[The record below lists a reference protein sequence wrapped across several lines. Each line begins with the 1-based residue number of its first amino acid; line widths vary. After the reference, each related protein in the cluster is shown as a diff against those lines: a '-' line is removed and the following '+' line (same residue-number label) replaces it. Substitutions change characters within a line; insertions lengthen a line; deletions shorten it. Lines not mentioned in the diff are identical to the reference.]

1 VTEGTVP
8 FRTWETWYRIS
19 GEIDGRPPLICVHG
33 GPGSTH
39 NYFGRLESI
48 VSAQR
53 AVVVF
58 DQVGCGRSGRPPVGE
73 LGVEVFVNEL
83 INLQERVD
91 LEKAHILGTSWGGML
106 AIEYALL
113 RPSGLVGLALSSTLA
128 SISSWADEARRL
140 RDEMPEPFRS
150 VLAAG
155 DDAEDS
161 GPSLEEAEA
170 AFDSRHVCR
179 LPEAPEIRRM
189 KEESSKEVYRALWG
203 PNEWTPTGTLA
214 GWDVRDRLPEIDE
227 PTLIT
232 AGRYDLCTPAILR
245 ELEKGLPQSRTVLF
259 GSSSHTPYL
268 EEAAAYAAELNRFLE
283 DVDSADPRPHV
294 LRTRPADGEADS

>member
-1 VTEGTVP
+1 VTERTVP

-19 GEIDGRPPLICVHG
+19 GKIDGRPPLVCVHG

-48 VSAQR
+48 VSTRR
-53 AVVVF
+53 AIIF
-58 DQVGCGRSGRPPVGE
+58 YDQVGCGRSSRPPVGD
-73 LGVEVFVNEL
+73 LGVEVFVDEL
-83 INLQERVD
+83 INLRERLD
-91 LEKAHILGTSWGGML
+91 LENAHILGTSWGGML

-113 RPSGLVGLALSSTLA
+113 RPSGLVGLVLSSTLA

-140 RDEMPEPFRS
+140 RDEMPEPYRS

-161 GPSLEEAEA
+161 GPSLEEAGA

-189 KEESSKEVYRALWG
+189 KEESSEEVYHALWG

-214 GWDVRDRLPEIDE
+214 GWDVRDRLREIDV

-245 ELEKGLPQSRTVLF
+245 ELEEGLRNSRTVLF
-259 GSSSHTPYL
+259 DSSSHTPYL
-268 EEAAAYAAELNRFLE
+268 EQAAEYAAELNRFL
-283 DVDSADPRPHV
+283 DD
-294 LRTRPADGEADS
+294 ADSSATREPAR